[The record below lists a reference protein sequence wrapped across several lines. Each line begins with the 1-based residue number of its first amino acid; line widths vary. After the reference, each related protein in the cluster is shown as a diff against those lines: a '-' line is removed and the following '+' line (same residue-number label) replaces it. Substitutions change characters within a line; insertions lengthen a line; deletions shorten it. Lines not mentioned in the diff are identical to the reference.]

1 MKRKL
6 KLAAY
11 ITLTIAAAC
20 ALAAWAGICIYNACE
35 ADPSLV
41 PGLELAGQ
49 WFFAGAAV
57 LLCGAVILAGWG
69 AQAARRDEKSNT

>member
-1 MKRKL
+1 MKRKI

-11 ITLTIAAAC
+11 VALTIAAAC
-20 ALAAWAGICIYNACE
+20 ALTAWAGIGIYNACE

-49 WFFAGAAV
+49 WFFAGASV

-69 AQAARRDEKSNT
+69 AQAQKKGKG